1 MMPMPRSLF
10 SAVFVAALLATAF
23 VSQKASTLD
32 VQPNTTMEQ
41 NNSEQGTQERVQV
54 EPKTGP
60 VDTSTAAPGAEMP
73 AEGDEIAVLIT
84 NYGRIVVKFFPEAAP
99 GTVENFKK
107 LINDDF
113 YNGVRF
119 HRVIPNFMI
128 QGGDPNSKDVER
140 QHTWGTGGPGY
151 QIDCELND
159 VKHTPGVLS
168 MAHAGPNTGGSQFFI
183 MVGTAPHLD
192 GVHTGFGQVIEGMDV
207 VNAIVNA
214 RRNPQDRPLDS
225 HEAVIEKATV
235 EKFPLE

>member
-1 MMPMPRSLF
+1 
-10 SAVFVAALLATAF
+10 
-23 VSQKASTLD
+23 
-32 VQPNTTMEQ
+32 
-41 NNSEQGTQERVQV
+41 
-54 EPKTGP
+54 
-60 VDTSTAAPGAEMP
+60 MP

-84 NYGRIVVKFFPEAAP
+84 NYGRIVVKFFPDEAP

-107 LINDDF
+107 LINEEF

-128 QGGDPNSKDVER
+128 QGGDPNSKDMAR
-140 QHTWGTGGPGY
+140 QNSWGTGGPGY

-168 MAHAGPNTGGSQFFI
+168 MAHAGRDTGGSQFFI

-214 RRNPQDRPLDS
+214 RRNQQDRPLDT

>member
-10 SAVFVAALLATAF
+10 SAVFVAALLATAL
-23 VSQKASTLD
+23 VSQKASTMD

-41 NNSEQGTQERVQV
+41 NNSNQETQERVQR

-60 VDTSTAAPGAEMP
+60 VDTSTAAPGAVMP

-84 NYGRIVVKFFPEAAP
+84 NYGRIVVKFFPDEAP

-107 LINDDF
+107 LINEEF

-128 QGGDPNSKDVER
+128 QGGDPNSKDMAR
-140 QHTWGTGGPGY
+140 QNSWGTGGPGY

-168 MAHAGPNTGGSQFFI
+168 MAHAGRDTGGSQFFI

-214 RRNPQDRPLDS
+214 RRNQQDRPLDT